1 MTQHRWD
8 DDDRLLED
16 LAAAV
21 RATEPLAHTIA
32 EHAEGAL
39 AWRTIDDDLLL
50 ASLTFDSSMPSA
62 ASAASA
68 GEVRADPE
76 ADRVLVFTSTPL
88 SVELEVLRSEVVG
101 QILPPSAAEIRVET
115 ADGTTYDLVVDESG
129 FFELP
134 TLPVGAMRL
143 RCDTATG
150 RVVTDWVQL

>member
-39 AWRTIDDDLLL
+39 SWRTIDDDLLL
-50 ASLTFDSSMPSA
+50 ASLTFDSSMATSGLA
-62 ASAASA
+62 A
-68 GEVRADPE
+68 EVRADSA

-88 SVELEVLRSEVVG
+88 SVELEVVRAEVVG

-115 ADGTTYDLVVDESG
+115 ADGTTYDIVVDESG

-134 TLPVGAMRL
+134 ALPAGAMRL

>member
-1 MTQHRWD
+1 VIDVTRQRWD
-8 DDDRLLED
+8 DDDQLFED

-39 AWRTIDDDLLL
+39 SWRTIDDDLLL
-50 ASLTFDSSMPSA
+50 ASLTFDSSL
-62 ASAASA
+62 ASAA
-68 GEVRADPE
+68 EVRADAS

-88 SVELEVLRSEVVG
+88 SVELEVVRSEVVG
-101 QILPPSAAEIRVET
+101 QILPPSAADVRVET
-115 ADGTTYDLVVDESG
+115 ADGTRYDIVVDESG

-134 TLPVGAMRL
+134 TLPAGAMRL

>member
-1 MTQHRWD
+1 MTRHRWD

-32 EHAEGAL
+32 EHAEAAL
-39 AWRTIDDDLLL
+39 SWRTIDDDLLL
-50 ASLTFDSSMPSA
+50 ASLTFDSSM
-62 ASAASA
+62 ASADSA
-68 GEVRADPE
+68 QVEVRAE
-76 ADRVLVFTSTPL
+76 SNADRVLVFTSTPL
-88 SVELEVLRSEVVG
+88 SVELEVVHSEVFG
-101 QILPPSAAEIRVET
+101 QILPPSAGEIRVET
-115 ADGTTYDLVVDESG
+115 ADGTTLTVVVDESG

-134 TLPVGAMRL
+134 ALPAGAMRL

>member
-1 MTQHRWD
+1 MTRHRWD

-39 AWRTIDDDLLL
+39 SWRTIDDDLLR
-50 ASLTFDSSMPSA
+50 ASLTFDSSMASTTEA
-62 ASAASA
+62 A
-68 GEVRADPE
+68 EVRADSE

-88 SVELEVLRSEVVG
+88 SVELEVVRSEVVG

-115 ADGTTYDLVVDESG
+115 ADGTTYDIVVDESG

-134 TLPVGAMRL
+134 TLPAGAMRL

>member
-1 MTQHRWD
+1 MTRHRWD
-8 DDDRLLED
+8 DDDHLLED

-39 AWRTIDDDLLL
+39 SWRTIDDDLLL
-50 ASLTFDSSMPSA
+50 ASLTFDSSM
-62 ASAASA
+62 ASAAD
-68 GEVRADPE
+68 VRAE
-76 ADRVLVFTSTPL
+76 SNADRVLVFTSTPL
-88 SVELEVLRSEVVG
+88 SVELEVVHSEVFG
-101 QILPPSAAEIRVET
+101 QILPPSAAEIRIET
-115 ADGTTYDLVVDESG
+115 ADGTTYDIVVDESG

-134 TLPVGAMRL
+134 ALPAGAMRL

>member
-39 AWRTIDDDLLL
+39 SWRTIDDDLLL
-50 ASLTFDSSMPSA
+50 ASLTFDSSMATSDPA
-62 ASAASA
+62 A
-68 GEVRADPE
+68 EVRADSA

-88 SVELEVLRSEVVG
+88 SVELEVVRSEVVG

-115 ADGTTYDLVVDESG
+115 ADGTTYDVVVDESG

-134 TLPVGAMRL
+134 ALPAGAMRL

>member
-16 LAAAV
+16 LAAAL
-21 RATEPLAHTIA
+21 RATEPLAQTIA

-39 AWRTIDDDLLL
+39 SWRTIDDDLLR
-50 ASLTFDSSMPSA
+50 AGLTFDSSLA
-62 ASAASA
+62 AAA
-68 GEVRADPE
+68 EVRAESD
-76 ADRVLVFTSTPL
+76 AARVLVFTSTPL
-88 SVELEVLRSEVVG
+88 SVELEVLHSEVVG
-101 QILPPSAAEIRVET
+101 QILPAGAGEIRVET
-115 ADGTTYDLVVDESG
+115 SDGTTYDVVVDESG

-134 TLPVGAMRL
+134 ALPAGSMRL